1 MNVSANGSWSVGIFV
16 FVFLQKMIRISIF
29 PLSLLFSDFEQFW
42 TSFYS
47 IFLKKTLSHLICSFP
62 LHFLSADLFSLS
74 GGVNFDP
81 INLSFC
87 PYDGEPHNGRGP

>member
-47 IFLKKTLSHLICSFP
+47 IFLKKHYLI
-62 LHFLSADLFSLS
+62 
-74 GGVNFDP
+74 
-81 INLSFC
+81 
-87 PYDGEPHNGRGP
+87 